1 MRSTES
7 PDPNG
12 AATSWRE
19 AGLFYFPR
27 GHFFRQRFGARVW
40 KLSVDGGF
48 GCPNRD
54 GSVGTGGCVF
64 CDPASFSPS
73 RRQARRTVREQI
85 DEAAARLQARR
96 GVERFV
102 AYFQPGTNTYAPVE
116 RLAALYD
123 EALSHP
129 QVVGLIVGTR
139 PDSAGD
145 EALALLERLARRTWV
160 SVEYGLQSIH
170 DRSLQWMNRGH
181 DYAAFLDAHQRSR
194 GRGFEVGVH
203 LILGLPGESRDDVLA
218 TAHEMAR
225 LGVDSVKLHN
235 LYAVRDT
242 PLAEMVATGAVRLP
256 ELDEHVGAVVDFLE
270 QLPPTCV
277 VDRLSGDAPPQYLV
291 GPAWCLDKGAV
302 RRRVDAEFAR
312 RGTYQGSA
320 LRDHSRITSPFPGR

>member
-7 PDPNG
+7 PDATGP
-12 AATSWRE
+12 ATSWRD
-19 AGLFYFPR
+19 AGLPYFSR

-54 GSVGTGGCVF
+54 GTVGTGGCVF
-64 CDPASFSPS
+64 CNPASFSPS
-73 RRQARRTVREQI
+73 RRQACRSVREQI
-85 DEAAARLQARR
+85 DEAAARLRARR
-96 GVERFV
+96 GAERFV

-116 RLAALYD
+116 RLETLYN

-129 QVVGLIVGTR
+129 QIVGLIVGTR

-145 EALALLERLARRTWV
+145 EALALLERLAQRTWV
-160 SVEYGLQSIH
+160 SVEYGVQSIH
-170 DRSLQWMNRGH
+170 DRSLRWMNRGH
-181 DYAAFLDAHQRSR
+181 DYAAFLDAYQRSR
-194 GRGFEVGVH
+194 GRGFDVGVH

-218 TAHEMAR
+218 TAREMAR

-242 PLAEMVATGAVRLP
+242 PLAGMVARGEVRLP
-256 ELDEHVGAVVDFLE
+256 ELEDHVAAVVDFVE

-291 GPAWCLDKGAV
+291 GPVWCLDKGAV
-302 RRRVDAEFAR
+302 RRRVEAEFAR
-312 RGTYQGSA
+312 RGTCQGFAVSQS
-320 LRDHSRITSPFPGR
+320 LQER

>member
-7 PDPNG
+7 PDPSG
-12 AATSWRE
+12 QAALWRE
-19 AGLFYFPR
+19 AGLAYFSR

-40 KLSVDGGF
+40 KVSVDGGF

-54 GSVGTGGCVF
+54 GTLGTGGCVF

-85 DEAAARLQARR
+85 DEGATRLQTRCGAR
-96 GVERFV
+96 RFV

-116 RLAALYD
+116 RLDGLYT
-123 EALSHP
+123 EALSSP

-139 PDSAGD
+139 PDSADD

-160 SVEYGLQSIH
+160 GVEYGLQSIH

-181 DYAAFLDAHQRSR
+181 DYAAFLDAYQRSR
-194 GRGFEVGVH
+194 GRGFDVGVH
-203 LILGLPGESRDDVLA
+203 LILGLPGESREDLLA
-218 TAHEMAR
+218 TAREMAR

-242 PLAEMVATGAVRLP
+242 PLAEMVAAGAVRLP
-256 ELDEHVGAVVDFLE
+256 ELHEHVAAVVDFLE

-291 GPAWCLDKGAV
+291 GPAWCLDKRAV
-302 RRRVDAEFAR
+302 HRRVEAEFAR
-312 RGTYQGSA
+312 RGTYQGFA
-320 LRDHSRITSPFPGR
+320 LKRRE